1 MSGFNNYNISDA
13 HIDEIPVYLLSVD
26 DPNATIQTVSLVECP
41 ATGLPLYCFE
51 KEEKY
56 KFSTDELKHNII
68 SCIVRVD
75 YPILRTSADGE
86 PYYVVFNKQTSEML
100 CQKLLKDGFQQNIS
114 LDHNGQLIEGIQLEQ
129 VFIKDSSRGI
139 VPSGFESAADGSL
152 FGIYHI
158 TDESLWNDCI
168 SGRFGGVSLES
179 LFKLIPISNIDE
191 RKKLKQYKMS
201 NKISKIKE
209 AVKKLLLQFSEL
221 ETDKGILSW
230 EDDLPLDVG
239 MAVYINDLPAPDGE
253 YVYEDKCFVV
263 VEGKISEVKPVE
275 PTPMEDPKPEQMEE
289 DPIPNGPAPME
300 EDPKPMEDPKP
311 EVTIPAEVE
320 ARIVTLEEEIKKLTD
335 KVMELTDKIA
345 ELSTTPASDPVME
358 EFEKASKPKDIT
370 DDKKL
375 NKRIA
380 LAAALKG

>member
-1 MSGFNNYNISDA
+1 MSGFNNYSIEN
-13 HIDEIPVYLLSVD
+13 IPVYLLSVD
-26 DPNATIQTVSLVECP
+26 DPKATIQTVSLVECP

-86 PYYVVFNKQTSEML
+86 PYYVVFNKETSEML

-158 TDESLWNDCI
+158 TDDSLWNDCI

-191 RKKLKQYKMS
+191 RKKLNQYKMS

-209 AVKKLLLQFSEL
+209 AIKNLLLQFSEI

-230 EDDLPLDVG
+230 EADLPLDVG

-253 YVYEDKCFVV
+253 YVYEGKCFVV
-263 VEGKISEVKPVE
+263 VDGKISEVKPVE
-275 PTPMEDPKPEQMEE
+275 PKPEEDPKPMEDPKPEQMEE
-289 DPIPNGPAPME
+289 DPKPME
-300 EDPKPMEDPKP
+300 EDPKPMEDPVP

-320 ARIVTLEEEIKKLTD
+320 ARITALEEKIKELTD
-335 KVMELTDKIA
+335 KVVELTDKLA
-345 ELSTTPASDPVME
+345 ELSTTPASKPVVE
-358 EFEKASKPKDIT
+358 EFEDVAKPKNFT

>member
-1 MSGFNNYNISDA
+1 MSGFNDYNI
-13 HIDEIPVYLLSVD
+13 EGVPVYLLSVD

-75 YPILRTSADGE
+75 YPILRTTSDGQ

-114 LDHNGQLIEGIQLEQ
+114 LDHNGQLINGIQLEQ

-263 VEGKISEVKPVE
+263 VEGKVSEVKPVE
-275 PTPMEDPKPEQMEE
+275 PAPMEDPKPEQMEA
-289 DPIPNGPAPME
+289 DPVPME
-300 EDPKPMEDPKP
+300 GDPKPMEDPKP
-311 EVTIPAEVE
+311 EETISAEVE
-320 ARIVTLEEEIKKLTD
+320 ARIVALEDKIKELTD

-345 ELSTTPASDPVME
+345 ELSTTPASNPVME
-358 EFEKASKPKDIT
+358 EFENASKPKNFT
-370 DDKKL
+370 DDKRL

-380 LAAALKG
+380 IAAALKG

>member
-1 MSGFNNYNISDA
+1 MSGFNNYNIE
-13 HIDEIPVYLLSVD
+13 EIPVYLLSVD

-75 YPILRTSADGE
+75 YPILRTSSDGQ

-209 AVKKLLLQFSEL
+209 AVKKLLLQFSEI

-230 EDDLPLDVG
+230 EDELPLDVG

-253 YVYEDKCFVV
+253 YVYEGKCYVV

-275 PTPMEDPKPEQMEE
+275 PKPEEDPKPEQMEA
-289 DPIPNGPAPME
+289 DPAPVE
-300 EDPKPMEDPKP
+300 EDPKPTEEPKP

-320 ARIVTLEEEIKKLTD
+320 ARITALEEEIKKLTD
-335 KVMELTDKIA
+335 KVVELTDKIA

-358 EFEKASKPKDIT
+358 EFDKVSKPKDIT

>member
-1 MSGFNNYNISDA
+1 MSGFNNYN
-13 HIDEIPVYLLSVD
+13 IDEIPVYLLSVD

-191 RKKLKQYKMS
+191 RKKLNQYKMS

-209 AVKKLLLQFSEL
+209 AVKKLLLQFSEI

-230 EDDLPLDVG
+230 EDELPLDVG

-253 YVYEDKCFVV
+253 YVYEGKCYVV

-275 PTPMEDPKPEQMEE
+275 PKPEEDPKPEQMEE
-289 DPIPNGPAPME
+289 DPKPME
-300 EDPKPMEDPKP
+300 EDPKPMEDPKQ
-311 EVTIPAEVE
+311 EVSIPAEVE
-320 ARIVTLEEEIKKLTD
+320 ARIVALEEEIKKLTD
-335 KVMELTDKIA
+335 KVVELTDKIA

-358 EFEKASKPKDIT
+358 EFENASKPKDIT
-370 DDKKL
+370 DDKRL

-380 LAAALKG
+380 LAAALKNN

>member
-1 MSGFNNYNISDA
+1 MSGFNNYN
-13 HIDEIPVYLLSVD
+13 IDEIPVYLLSVD

-75 YPILRTSADGE
+75 YPILRTSSDGQ

-158 TDESLWNDCI
+158 TDESLWNDCV

-209 AVKKLLLQFSEL
+209 AVKKLLLQFSEI

-230 EDDLPLDVG
+230 EDELPLDVG

-253 YVYEDKCFVV
+253 YVYEGKCFVV
-263 VEGKISEVKPVE
+263 VDGKITDVRISEVKPVE
-275 PTPMEDPKPEQMEE
+275 PKPEEDPKPEQMEE
-289 DPIPNGPAPME
+289 DPKPME
-300 EDPKPMEDPKP
+300 EDPKPMEEDPKQ
-311 EVTIPAEVE
+311 EVSIPAEVE
-320 ARIVTLEEEIKKLTD
+320 ARIVALEEEIKKLTD
-335 KVMELTDKIA
+335 KVTELTDKIA

-358 EFEKASKPKDIT
+358 EFEKAAKPKDIT

>member
-1 MSGFNNYNISDA
+1 MSGFNDYNI
-13 HIDEIPVYLLSVD
+13 EGVPVYLLSVD

-75 YPILRTSADGE
+75 YPILRTTSDGQ

-114 LDHNGQLIEGIQLEQ
+114 LDHNGQLINGIQLEQ

-253 YVYEDKCFVV
+253 YVYEDKCFIV
-263 VEGKISEVKPVE
+263 VEGKVSEVKPVE
-275 PTPMEDPKPEQMEE
+275 PAPMEDPKPEQMEA
-289 DPIPNGPAPME
+289 DPTPME
-300 EDPKPMEDPKP
+300 GDPKPMEDPKP
-311 EVTIPAEVE
+311 EETISAEVE
-320 ARIVTLEEEIKKLTD
+320 ARIVALEDKIKELTD

-345 ELSTTPASDPVME
+345 ELSTTPASNPVME
-358 EFEKASKPKDIT
+358 EFENASKPKNFT
-370 DDKKL
+370 DDKRL

-380 LAAALKG
+380 IAAALKG

>member
-1 MSGFNNYNISDA
+1 MSGFNNYNLEGIPVTDV
-13 HIDEIPVYLLSVD
+13 PVYLLSVD
-26 DPNATIQTVSLVECP
+26 DPNATIQTVSLVEFP

-75 YPILRTSADGE
+75 YPILRTSSDGQ

-114 LDHNGQLIEGIQLEQ
+114 LDHNGELISGIQLEQ

-209 AVKKLLLQFSEL
+209 AVKKLLLQFSEI

-253 YVYEDKCFVV
+253 YVYEGKCFVV

-275 PTPMEDPKPEQMEE
+275 PAPMEDPKPEQ
-289 DPIPNGPAPME
+289 ME

-311 EVTIPAEVE
+311 EVTIPEVTIPEVTIPAEVE
-320 ARIVTLEEEIKKLTD
+320 ARIVALEEKIK
-335 KVMELTDKIA
+335 ELTDKIA
-345 ELSTTPASDPVME
+345 ELSTTPASNPVME

>member
-1 MSGFNNYNISDA
+1 MSGFNDYNI
-13 HIDEIPVYLLSVD
+13 EGVPVYLLSVD

-75 YPILRTSADGE
+75 YPILRTTADGQ

-114 LDHNGQLIEGIQLEQ
+114 LDHNGQLISGIQLEQ

-263 VEGKISEVKPVE
+263 VEGKVSEVKPVE
-275 PTPMEDPKPEQMEE
+275 PVPMEDPKPEQMEA
-289 DPIPNGPAPME
+289 DPAPME
-300 EDPKPMEDPKP
+300 GDPKPMEDPKQ

-320 ARIVTLEEEIKKLTD
+320 ARIVALEDKIKELTD

-345 ELSTTPASDPVME
+345 ELSTTPASNPVME
-358 EFEKASKPKDIT
+358 EFENASKPKNFT
-370 DDKKL
+370 DDKRL

-380 LAAALKG
+380 IAAALKG

>member
-1 MSGFNNYNISDA
+1 MSGFNNYNIEGIPVTDV
-13 HIDEIPVYLLSVD
+13 PVYLLSVD

-114 LDHNGQLIEGIQLEQ
+114 LDHNGELISGIQLEQ

-263 VEGKISEVKPVE
+263 VDGKISEVKPVE
-275 PTPMEDPKPEQMEE
+275 
-289 DPIPNGPAPME
+289 PAPME
-300 EDPKPMEDPKP
+300 EDPKPMEQMEADPAPMEADPAPMEDPKP
-311 EVTIPAEVE
+311 EVTVPAEVE
-320 ARIVTLEEEIKKLTD
+320 ARIVALEEKIKELTD
-335 KVMELTDKIA
+335 KITELTDKIA

-358 EFEKASKPKDIT
+358 EFDKVSKPKDIT

>member
-1 MSGFNNYNISDA
+1 MSGFNNYS
-13 HIDEIPVYLLSVD
+13 IDEIPVYLLSVD

-75 YPILRTSADGE
+75 YPILRTSSDGQ

-114 LDHNGQLIEGIQLEQ
+114 LDHSGQLIEGIQLEQ

-209 AVKKLLLQFSEL
+209 AVKKLLLQFSEI

-230 EDDLPLDVG
+230 EDELPLDVG

-253 YVYEDKCFVV
+253 YVYEGKCYVV

-275 PTPMEDPKPEQMEE
+275 PKPEEDPKPMEQMEE
-289 DPIPNGPAPME
+289 DPKPME
-300 EDPKPMEDPKP
+300 EDPKPTEDPKP

-320 ARIVTLEEEIKKLTD
+320 ARIVALEEEIKKLTD
-335 KVMELTDKIA
+335 KVVELTDKIA

-358 EFEKASKPKDIT
+358 EFDKVSKPKDIT

>member
-1 MSGFNNYNISDA
+1 MSGFNDYNI
-13 HIDEIPVYLLSVD
+13 EGVPVYLLSVD

-75 YPILRTSADGE
+75 YPILRTTSDGQ

-114 LDHNGQLIEGIQLEQ
+114 LDHNGQLINGIQLEQ

-263 VEGKISEVKPVE
+263 VEGKVSEVKPVE
-275 PTPMEDPKPEQMEE
+275 PAPMEDPKPEQMEA
-289 DPIPNGPAPME
+289 DPAPME
-300 EDPKPMEDPKP
+300 GDPKPMEDPKP
-311 EVTIPAEVE
+311 EETISAEVE
-320 ARIVTLEEEIKKLTD
+320 ARIVALEDKIKELTD

-345 ELSTTPASDPVME
+345 ELSTTPASNPVME
-358 EFEKASKPKDIT
+358 EFENASKPKNFT
-370 DDKKL
+370 DDKRL

-380 LAAALKG
+380 IAAALKG

>member
-1 MSGFNNYNISDA
+1 MSGFNNYS
-13 HIDEIPVYLLSVD
+13 IDEIPVYLLSVD

-75 YPILRTSADGE
+75 YPILRTSADGQ

-209 AVKKLLLQFSEL
+209 AVKKLLLQFSEI

-230 EDDLPLDVG
+230 EDELPLDVG

-253 YVYEDKCFVV
+253 YVYEGKCYVV
-263 VEGKISEVKPVE
+263 VDGKISEIRPIEPKPE
-275 PTPMEDPKPEQMEE
+275 EDPKPMEQMEA
-289 DPIPNGPAPME
+289 DPAPME
-300 EDPKPMEDPKP
+300 EDPKPMEEDPKP

-320 ARIVTLEEEIKKLTD
+320 ARIVALEEEIKKLTD
-335 KVMELTDKIA
+335 KVVELTDKIA
-345 ELSTTPASDPVME
+345 ELSTTPASNPVME
-358 EFEKASKPKDIT
+358 EFENATKPKEIT

>member
-1 MSGFNNYNISDA
+1 MSGFNNYNSL
-13 HIDEIPVYLLSVD
+13 EGIPVYLLSVD

-158 TDESLWNDCI
+158 TDESLWNDCV

-191 RKKLKQYKMS
+191 RKKLNQYKMS

-253 YVYEDKCFVV
+253 YVYEDKCYVV

-275 PTPMEDPKPEQMEE
+275 PAPMEDPKPVPDGPTQMEE
-289 DPIPNGPAPME
+289 DPKPME
-300 EDPKPMEDPKP
+300 EDPKPMEEDPKP

-320 ARIVTLEEEIKKLTD
+320 ARIVTLEEKIKELTD
-335 KVMELTDKIA
+335 KIMELTDKVA
-345 ELSTTPASDPVME
+345 ELSTTPASNPVME
-358 EFEKASKPKDIT
+358 EFENASKPKDIT

>member
-1 MSGFNNYNISDA
+1 MSGFNNYN
-13 HIDEIPVYLLSVD
+13 IDEIPVYLLSVD
-26 DPNATIQTVSLVECP
+26 DPNATIQAVSLVECP

-75 YPILRTSADGE
+75 YPILRTSSDGQ

-114 LDHNGQLIEGIQLEQ
+114 LDHNDQLIEGIQLEQ

-158 TDESLWNDCI
+158 TDESLWNDCV

-253 YVYEDKCFVV
+253 YVYEDKCYVV

-275 PTPMEDPKPEQMEE
+275 P
-289 DPIPNGPAPME
+289 A
-300 EDPKPMEDPKP
+300 PMEDPKP
-311 EVTIPAEVE
+311 EVTVPAEVE
-320 ARIVTLEEEIKKLTD
+320 ARIVALEEKIKELTD
-335 KVMELTDKIA
+335 KVVELTDKIA

-380 LAAALKG
+380 LAAALKNN

>member
-1 MSGFNNYNISDA
+1 MSGFNNYS
-13 HIDEIPVYLLSVD
+13 IDEIPIYLLSVD

-158 TDESLWNDCI
+158 TDESLWNDCV

-191 RKKLKQYKMS
+191 RKKLNQYKMS

-253 YVYEDKCFVV
+253 YVYEDKCYVV

-275 PTPMEDPKPEQMEE
+275 PAPMEDPKPTQ
-289 DPIPNGPAPME
+289 ME
-300 EDPKPMEDPKP
+300 EDPKPMEEDPKP
-311 EVTIPAEVE
+311 EVTVPAEVE
-320 ARIVTLEEEIKKLTD
+320 ARIVALEEKIK
-335 KVMELTDKIA
+335 ELTDKIVELTDKVA
-345 ELSTTPASDPVME
+345 ELSTTPASNPVME
-358 EFEKASKPKDIT
+358 EFENATKPKDIT

>member
-1 MSGFNNYNISDA
+1 MSGFNNYN
-13 HIDEIPVYLLSVD
+13 IDEIPVYLLSVD

-158 TDESLWNDCI
+158 TDESLWNDCV

-191 RKKLKQYKMS
+191 RKKLNQYKMS

-253 YVYEDKCFVV
+253 YVYEDKCYVV
-263 VEGKISEVKPVE
+263 VEGKITDVRISEVKPVE
-275 PTPMEDPKPEQMEE
+275 PAPMEDPKPTQ
-289 DPIPNGPAPME
+289 ME
-300 EDPKPMEDPKP
+300 EDPKPMEEDPKP

-320 ARIVTLEEEIKKLTD
+320 ARIVALEEKIK
-335 KVMELTDKIA
+335 ELTDKIVELTDKVA

-358 EFEKASKPKDIT
+358 EFENATKPKDIT

>member
-1 MSGFNNYNISDA
+1 MSGFNNYNSL
-13 HIDEIPVYLLSVD
+13 EGIPIYLLSVD

-41 ATGLPLYCFE
+41 ATQLPMFCFE
-51 KEEKY
+51 EEKEQY

-75 YPILRTSADGE
+75 YPILRTSAAGE

-139 VPSGFESAADGSL
+139 VPSGFESAADGSM

-158 TDESLWNDCI
+158 TDESLWNDCV

-191 RKKLKQYKMS
+191 RKKLNQYKMS

-209 AVKKLLLQFSEL
+209 AVKKLLLQFSEI

-253 YVYEDKCFVV
+253 YVYNDMCYVV

-275 PTPMEDPKPEQMEE
+275 PKPEEDPKPEDPKPEQMEE
-289 DPIPNGPAPME
+289 DP
-300 EDPKPMEDPKP
+300 KPMEDPTP

-320 ARIVTLEEEIKKLTD
+320 ARIVALEEKIKELTD
-335 KVMELTDKIA
+335 KVVELTDKIA

-358 EFEKASKPKDIT
+358 EFEKASKLKDIT

>member
-1 MSGFNNYNISDA
+1 MSGFNNYN
-13 HIDEIPVYLLSVD
+13 IDEIPVYLLSVD

-75 YPILRTSADGE
+75 YPILRTSSDGQ

-263 VEGKISEVKPVE
+263 VEGKVSEVKPVE
-275 PTPMEDPKPEQMEE
+275 PAPMEDPKPEQMEE
-289 DPIPNGPAPME
+289 E
-300 EDPKPMEDPKP
+300 PKPMEEDPKP
-311 EVTIPAEVE
+311 EVTIPEVTMPAEVE
-320 ARIVTLEEEIKKLTD
+320 PRIVALEEKIKELTD
-335 KVMELTDKIA
+335 KVVELTDKIA

-358 EFEKASKPKDIT
+358 EFDKVSKPKDFT

>member
-1 MSGFNNYNISDA
+1 MSGFNNYN
-13 HIDEIPVYLLSVD
+13 IDEIPVYLLSVD

-158 TDESLWNDCI
+158 TDESLWNDCV

-191 RKKLKQYKMS
+191 RKKLNQYKMS

-253 YVYEDKCFVV
+253 YVYEDKCYVV

-275 PTPMEDPKPEQMEE
+275 P
-289 DPIPNGPAPME
+289 APME
-300 EDPKPMEDPKP
+300 EDPKPMEQMEEDPKPMEEDPKPMEEDPKP

-320 ARIVTLEEEIKKLTD
+320 ARIVALEEKIK
-335 KVMELTDKIA
+335 ELTDKIVELTDKVA
-345 ELSTTPASDPVME
+345 ELSTTPASNPVME
-358 EFEKASKPKDIT
+358 EFENATKPKDIT

-380 LAAALKG
+380 LAAALKNN

>member
-1 MSGFNNYNISDA
+1 MSGFNNYNSL
-13 HIDEIPVYLLSVD
+13 EGIPVYLLSVD

-158 TDESLWNDCI
+158 TDESLWNDCV

-191 RKKLKQYKMS
+191 RKKLNQYKMS

-253 YVYEDKCFVV
+253 YVYEDKCYVV

-275 PTPMEDPKPEQMEE
+275 PEPMEDPKPEQMEADPAME
-289 DPIPNGPAPME
+289 DPKPME
-300 EDPKPMEDPKP
+300 EDPKP
-311 EVTIPAEVE
+311 EVTVPAEVE
-320 ARIVTLEEEIKKLTD
+320 ARIVALEEKIKELTD
-335 KVMELTDKIA
+335 KVVELTDKIA

-358 EFEKASKPKDIT
+358 EFEKASKPKDFT

>member
-1 MSGFNNYNISDA
+1 MSGFNNYNSL
-13 HIDEIPVYLLSVD
+13 EGIPVYLLSVD

-158 TDESLWNDCI
+158 TDESLWNDCV

-191 RKKLKQYKMS
+191 RKKLNQYKMS

-209 AVKKLLLQFSEL
+209 NNYDKRIATHTKRQVFDFKENYGEFKTYHCTIPEFVKQKAISTNKMYSLIKSGLLEKS
-221 ETDKGILSW
+221 
-230 EDDLPLDVG
+230 
-239 MAVYINDLPAPDGE
+239 
-253 YVYEDKCFVV
+253 
-263 VEGKISEVKPVE
+263 
-275 PTPMEDPKPEQMEE
+275 
-289 DPIPNGPAPME
+289 
-300 EDPKPMEDPKP
+300 KP
-311 EVTIPAEVE
+311 EV
-320 ARIVTLEEEIKKLTD
+320 RR
-335 KVMELTDKIA
+335 
-345 ELSTTPASDPVME
+345 
-358 EFEKASKPKDIT
+358 SKPKRSDKVRKRMIKEYVLYCAEKGVPIEIDI
-370 DDKKL
+370 
-375 NKRIA
+375 
-380 LAAALKG
+380 

>member
-1 MSGFNNYNISDA
+1 MSGFNNYNITDA

-75 YPILRTSADGE
+75 YPILRTSSDGQ

-139 VPSGFESAADGSL
+139 VPSGFESAADGSF
-152 FGIYHI
+152 FGLYHI

-263 VEGKISEVKPVE
+263 VEGKVTEVKPVE
-275 PTPMEDPKPEQMEE
+275 PAPMEDPKPEQMEE
-289 DPIPNGPAPME
+289 DPKPME
-300 EDPKPMEDPKP
+300 EDPKP
-311 EVTIPAEVE
+311 EVTIPEATISAEVE
-320 ARIVTLEEEIKKLTD
+320 ARIVALEEKIKELTD
-335 KVMELTDKIA
+335 KVVELTDKIA

-358 EFEKASKPKDIT
+358 EFDKVSKPKDFT

>member
-1 MSGFNNYNISDA
+1 MSGFNNYNSLE
-13 HIDEIPVYLLSVD
+13 EIPVYLLSVD
-26 DPNATIQTVSLVECP
+26 DPNATIQTVSLVEYP

-158 TDESLWNDCI
+158 TDESLWNDCV

-191 RKKLKQYKMS
+191 RKKLNQYKMS

-253 YVYEDKCFVV
+253 YVYEDKCYVV

-275 PTPMEDPKPEQMEE
+275 PAPMEDPKPEQMEE
-289 DPIPNGPAPME
+289 DP
-300 EDPKPMEDPKP
+300 KP
-311 EVTIPAEVE
+311 EVTVPAEVE
-320 ARIVTLEEEIKKLTD
+320 ARIVALEEKIK
-335 KVMELTDKIA
+335 ELTDKIVELTDKVA
-345 ELSTTPASDPVME
+345 ELSTTPASNPVME
-358 EFEKASKPKDIT
+358 EFENASKPKDIT
-370 DDKKL
+370 DDKRL

>member
-1 MSGFNNYNISDA
+1 MSGFNNYN
-13 HIDEIPVYLLSVD
+13 IDEIPVYLLSVD

-75 YPILRTSADGE
+75 YPILRTSSDGQ

-209 AVKKLLLQFSEL
+209 AVKKLLLQFSEI

-230 EDDLPLDVG
+230 EDELPLDVG

-253 YVYEDKCFVV
+253 YVYEGKCFVV
-263 VEGKISEVKPVE
+263 VDGKISEIRPIE
-275 PTPMEDPKPEQMEE
+275 PTPEEDPKPEQMEA
-289 DPIPNGPAPME
+289 DPAPME
-300 EDPKPMEDPKP
+300 EDPKPTEDPKP

-320 ARIVTLEEEIKKLTD
+320 ARIVALEEEIKKLTD
-335 KVMELTDKIA
+335 KVVELTDKIA

-358 EFEKASKPKDIT
+358 EFDKVSKPKDIT

>member
-1 MSGFNNYNISDA
+1 MSGFNDYNI
-13 HIDEIPVYLLSVD
+13 EGIPVYLLSVD

-75 YPILRTSADGE
+75 YPILRTSTDGQ

-209 AVKKLLLQFSEL
+209 AVKKLLLQFSEI

-230 EDDLPLDVG
+230 EDELPLDVG

-253 YVYEDKCFVV
+253 YVYEGKCYVV

-275 PTPMEDPKPEQMEE
+275 PKPEEDPKPEQMEE
-289 DPIPNGPAPME
+289 DPKPME
-300 EDPKPMEDPKP
+300 EDPKPMEEDPKP

-320 ARIVTLEEEIKKLTD
+320 ARIVALEEEIKKLTD
-335 KVMELTDKIA
+335 KVTELTDKIA
-345 ELSTTPASDPVME
+345 ELSTTPASNPVME
-358 EFEKASKPKDIT
+358 EFDQVTKPKEIT

>member
-1 MSGFNNYNISDA
+1 MSGFNDYNI
-13 HIDEIPVYLLSVD
+13 EGVPVYLLSVD

-75 YPILRTSADGE
+75 YPILRTTSDGQ

-114 LDHNGQLIEGIQLEQ
+114 LDHNGQLINGIQLEQ

-263 VEGKISEVKPVE
+263 VEGKASEVKPVE
-275 PTPMEDPKPEQMEE
+275 PAPMEDPKPEQMEA
-289 DPIPNGPAPME
+289 DPVPME
-300 EDPKPMEDPKP
+300 GDPKPMEDPKP
-311 EVTIPAEVE
+311 EETISAEVE
-320 ARIVTLEEEIKKLTD
+320 ARIVALEDKIKELTD

-345 ELSTTPASDPVME
+345 ELSTTPASNPVME
-358 EFEKASKPKDIT
+358 EFENASKPKNFT
-370 DDKKL
+370 DDKRL

-380 LAAALKG
+380 IAAALKG

>member
-1 MSGFNNYNISDA
+1 MSGFNNYN
-13 HIDEIPVYLLSVD
+13 IDEIPVYLLSVD

-75 YPILRTSADGE
+75 YPILRTSSDGQ

-263 VEGKISEVKPVE
+263 VEGKVSEVKPVE
-275 PTPMEDPKPEQMEE
+275 PAPMEDPKPEQMEE
-289 DPIPNGPAPME
+289 DPKPME
-300 EDPKPMEDPKP
+300 EDPKP
-311 EVTIPAEVE
+311 EVTIPEATISAEVE
-320 ARIVTLEEEIKKLTD
+320 ARIVALEEKIKELTD
-335 KVMELTDKIA
+335 KVVELTDKIA

-358 EFEKASKPKDIT
+358 EFDKVSKPKDFT

>member
-1 MSGFNNYNISDA
+1 MSGFNNYNSL
-13 HIDEIPVYLLSVD
+13 EGIPVYLLSVD

-158 TDESLWNDCI
+158 TDESLWNDCV

-191 RKKLKQYKMS
+191 RKKLNQYKMS

-253 YVYEDKCFVV
+253 YVYEDKCYVV
-263 VEGKISEVKPVE
+263 VEGKISEVRPVE
-275 PTPMEDPKPEQMEE
+275 PGPMEDPKPEQMEE
-289 DPIPNGPAPME
+289 DPKPME
-300 EDPKPMEDPKP
+300 EDPKPMEEDPKP

-320 ARIVTLEEEIKKLTD
+320 ARIVALEEKIK
-335 KVMELTDKIA
+335 ELTDKIVELTDKVA
-345 ELSTTPASDPVME
+345 ELSTTPASNPVME
-358 EFEKASKPKDIT
+358 EFENATKPKDIT

>member
-1 MSGFNNYNISDA
+1 MSGFNDYNIENIPVTDV
-13 HIDEIPVYLLSVD
+13 PVYLLSVD

-209 AVKKLLLQFSEL
+209 AVKKLLLQFSEI

-230 EDDLPLDVG
+230 EDELPLDVG

-253 YVYEDKCFVV
+253 YVYEGKCYVV

-275 PTPMEDPKPEQMEE
+275 PKPEEDPKPEQMEE
-289 DPIPNGPAPME
+289 DPKPVE
-300 EDPKPMEDPKP
+300 EDPKPMEEDPKP

-320 ARIVTLEEEIKKLTD
+320 ARITTIEEEIKKLTD

-370 DDKKL
+370 DDKRL

-380 LAAALKG
+380 LAAALKNS

>member
-1 MSGFNNYNISDA
+1 MSGFNNYN
-13 HIDEIPVYLLSVD
+13 IDEIPVYLLSVD

-75 YPILRTSADGE
+75 YPILRTSSDGQ

-158 TDESLWNDCI
+158 TDESLWNDCV

-209 AVKKLLLQFSEL
+209 AVKKLLLQFSEI

-230 EDDLPLDVG
+230 EDELPLDVG

-253 YVYEDKCFVV
+253 YVYEGKCFVV
-263 VEGKISEVKPVE
+263 VDGKITDVRISEVKPVE
-275 PTPMEDPKPEQMEE
+275 PKPEEDPKPEQMEE
-289 DPIPNGPAPME
+289 DPKPME
-300 EDPKPMEDPKP
+300 EDPKQ
-311 EVTIPAEVE
+311 EVSIPAEVE
-320 ARIVTLEEEIKKLTD
+320 ARIVALEEEIKKLTD
-335 KVMELTDKIA
+335 KVTELTDKIA

-358 EFEKASKPKDIT
+358 EFEKAAKPKDIT

>member
-1 MSGFNNYNISDA
+1 MSGFNNYNSL
-13 HIDEIPVYLLSVD
+13 EGIPVYLLSVD

-158 TDESLWNDCI
+158 TDESLWNDCV

-191 RKKLKQYKMS
+191 RKKLNQYKMS

-253 YVYEDKCFVV
+253 YVYEDKCYVV

-275 PTPMEDPKPEQMEE
+275 PAPMEDPIPNGPVPEQMEE
-289 DPIPNGPAPME
+289 DPKPME
-300 EDPKPMEDPKP
+300 EDPKPMEEDPKP

-320 ARIVTLEEEIKKLTD
+320 ARIVTLEEKIKELTD
-335 KVMELTDKIA
+335 KIMELTDKVA
-345 ELSTTPASDPVME
+345 ELSTTPASNPVME
-358 EFEKASKPKDIT
+358 EFENASKPKDIT
-370 DDKKL
+370 DDKRL

>member
-1 MSGFNNYNISDA
+1 MSGFNNYNIN
-13 HIDEIPVYLLSVD
+13 EIPVYLLSVD

-158 TDESLWNDCI
+158 TDESLWNDCV

-191 RKKLKQYKMS
+191 RKKLNQYKMS

-239 MAVYINDLPAPDGE
+239 MTVYINDLPAPDGE
-253 YVYEDKCFVV
+253 YVYEDKCYVV

-275 PTPMEDPKPEQMEE
+275 P
-289 DPIPNGPAPME
+289 APME
-300 EDPKPMEDPKP
+300 EDPKPMEQMEEDPKPMEEDPKPMEEDPKP

-320 ARIVTLEEEIKKLTD
+320 ARIVALEEKIK
-335 KVMELTDKIA
+335 ELTDKIVELTDKVA
-345 ELSTTPASDPVME
+345 ELSTTPASNPVME
-358 EFEKASKPKDIT
+358 EFENATKPKDIT

-380 LAAALKG
+380 LAAALKNN

>member
-1 MSGFNNYNISDA
+1 MSGFNNYN
-13 HIDEIPVYLLSVD
+13 IDEIPVYLLSVD

-139 VPSGFESAADGSL
+139 VPSGFESAADGSM

-158 TDESLWNDCI
+158 TDESLWNDCV

-191 RKKLKQYKMS
+191 RKKLNQYKMS

-253 YVYEDKCFVV
+253 YVYEDKCYVV

-275 PTPMEDPKPEQMEE
+275 PAPMEDPKPEQMEE
-289 DPIPNGPAPME
+289 DPKPMK
-300 EDPKPMEDPKP
+300 EDPKPMEEDPKP

-320 ARIVTLEEEIKKLTD
+320 ARIVALEEEIKKLTD
-335 KVMELTDKIA
+335 KVVELTDKIA

-370 DDKKL
+370 NDKRL
-375 NKRIA
+375 NSRIA
-380 LAAALKG
+380 LAAALKNS

>member
-1 MSGFNNYNISDA
+1 MSGFNNYS
-13 HIDEIPVYLLSVD
+13 IDEIPVYLLSVD

-158 TDESLWNDCI
+158 TDESLWNDCV

-191 RKKLKQYKMS
+191 RKKLNQYKMS

-253 YVYEDKCFVV
+253 YVYEDKCYVV

-275 PTPMEDPKPEQMEE
+275 PKPEDPKPEDPKPVPDGPAQMEADPAMEDPKP
-289 DPIPNGPAPME
+289 
-300 EDPKPMEDPKP
+300 EDPKP

-320 ARIVTLEEEIKKLTD
+320 ARITTLEEEIKKLTD
-335 KVMELTDKIA
+335 KVVELTDKIA

-358 EFEKASKPKDIT
+358 EFEKASKPKDFT

>member
-1 MSGFNNYNISDA
+1 MSGFNNYS
-13 HIDEIPVYLLSVD
+13 IDEIPVYLLSVD

-75 YPILRTSADGE
+75 YPILRTSADGQ

-209 AVKKLLLQFSEL
+209 AVKKLLLQFSEI

-230 EDDLPLDVG
+230 EDELPLDVG

-253 YVYEDKCFVV
+253 YVYEGKCYVV
-263 VEGKISEVKPVE
+263 VEGKISEIRPIEPKPE
-275 PTPMEDPKPEQMEE
+275 EDPKPMEQMEA
-289 DPIPNGPAPME
+289 DPAPME
-300 EDPKPMEDPKP
+300 EDPKPTEEDPKP

-320 ARIVTLEEEIKKLTD
+320 ARITALEEEIKKLTD
-335 KVMELTDKIA
+335 KVVELTDKIA
-345 ELSTTPASDPVME
+345 ELSTTPASNPVME
-358 EFEKASKPKDIT
+358 EFENATKPKEIT

>member
-1 MSGFNNYNISDA
+1 MSGFNNYNIN
-13 HIDEIPVYLLSVD
+13 EIPVYLLSVD

-158 TDESLWNDCI
+158 TDESLWNDCV

-191 RKKLKQYKMS
+191 RKKLNQYKMS

-230 EDDLPLDVG
+230 EDELPLDVG

-253 YVYEDKCFVV
+253 YVYEDKCYVV

-275 PTPMEDPKPEQMEE
+275 P
-289 DPIPNGPAPME
+289 APME
-300 EDPKPMEDPKP
+300 EDPKPMEQMEEDPKPMEEDPKPMEEDPKP

-320 ARIVTLEEEIKKLTD
+320 ARIVALEEKIK
-335 KVMELTDKIA
+335 ELTDKIVELTDKVA
-345 ELSTTPASDPVME
+345 ELSTTPASNPVME
-358 EFEKASKPKDIT
+358 EFENATKPKDIT

-380 LAAALKG
+380 LAAALKNN

>member
-1 MSGFNNYNISDA
+1 MSGFNNYSIENIPVTDV
-13 HIDEIPVYLLSVD
+13 PVYLLSVD

-75 YPILRTSADGE
+75 YPILRTSSDGQ

-114 LDHNGQLIEGIQLEQ
+114 LDHNGQLIEGNQLEQ

-209 AVKKLLLQFSEL
+209 AVKKLLLQFSEI

-230 EDDLPLDVG
+230 EDELPLDVG

-275 PTPMEDPKPEQMEE
+275 PAPMEDPKPEQMEA
-289 DPIPNGPAPME
+289 DPAPME
-300 EDPKPMEDPKP
+300 EDPKPEDPKP

-320 ARIVTLEEEIKKLTD
+320 ARIVALEEEIKKLTD
-335 KVMELTDKIA
+335 KVVELTDKIA

-358 EFEKASKPKDIT
+358 EFDKVSKPKEIT

>member
-1 MSGFNNYNISDA
+1 MSGFNDYNITDA
-13 HIDEIPVYLLSVD
+13 HIENIPVYLLSVD

-75 YPILRTSADGE
+75 YPILRTSSDGQ

-263 VEGKISEVKPVE
+263 VEGKVSEVKPVE
-275 PTPMEDPKPEQMEE
+275 PAPMEDPKPEQMEE
-289 DPIPNGPAPME
+289 DPKPME
-300 EDPKPMEDPKP
+300 EDPKP
-311 EVTIPAEVE
+311 EVSIPAEVE
-320 ARIVTLEEEIKKLTD
+320 ARIVALEEEIKKLTD
-335 KVMELTDKIA
+335 KIVELTDKIA

>member
-1 MSGFNNYNISDA
+1 MSGFNNYNSL
-13 HIDEIPVYLLSVD
+13 EGIPVYLLSVD

-158 TDESLWNDCI
+158 TDESLWNDCV

-191 RKKLKQYKMS
+191 RKKLNQYKMS

-230 EDDLPLDVG
+230 EDDLQLDVG

-253 YVYEDKCFVV
+253 YVYEDKCYVV

-275 PTPMEDPKPEQMEE
+275 PAPMEDPKPIQMEE
-289 DPIPNGPAPME
+289 DPKPME
-300 EDPKPMEDPKP
+300 EDPKPMEEDPKP

-320 ARIVTLEEEIKKLTD
+320 ARIVTLEEKIK
-335 KVMELTDKIA
+335 ELTDKIVELTDKVA

-358 EFEKASKPKDIT
+358 EFENASKPKDIT
-370 DDKKL
+370 DDKRL

>member
-1 MSGFNNYNISDA
+1 MSGFNNYN
-13 HIDEIPVYLLSVD
+13 IDEIPVYLLSVD

-75 YPILRTSADGE
+75 YPILRTSSDGQ

-114 LDHNGQLIEGIQLEQ
+114 LDHNGQLIEGIQLEE

-209 AVKKLLLQFSEL
+209 AVKKLLLQFSEI

-230 EDDLPLDVG
+230 EDELPLDVG

-253 YVYEDKCFVV
+253 YVYEGKCFVV
-263 VEGKISEVKPVE
+263 VEGKVSEIRPIE
-275 PTPMEDPKPEQMEE
+275 PKLEEDPKPEQMEA
-289 DPIPNGPAPME
+289 DPAPME
-300 EDPKPMEDPKP
+300 EDPKPTEEPKQ
-311 EVTIPAEVE
+311 EVSIPAEVE
-320 ARIVTLEEEIKKLTD
+320 ARIVALEEEIKKLTD
-335 KVMELTDKIA
+335 KVVELTDKIA